1 MNNWVHNW
9 PIIEFV
15 NSMIKFAPETK
26 KALLMQ
32 KKTLIGAGLIFV
44 GSVFTPMI
52 GFTQVQSKDI
62 DLANEYYTRHDFD
75 KSLEL
80 YDKLA
85 KDPANGKA
93 IYANY
98 LVVLSELKQDEKAE
112 RFLKKM
118 AKAYPQQ
125 FEYRIDLALLYQKQK
140 KDDKANKIFSR
151 LFDEIEKKS
160 SIVEYITDY
169 LVKVGLLDK
178 AEQLCKQSRKA
189 MFDPYAY
196 NFKLAEIYKRRG
208 QTSQMIEELLLYLDK
223 DPSAIFLI
231 ENSLQ
236 TQLTKSEELDL
247 LQKTLYERV
256 QTDANNLIYNE
267 LLMWLFL
274 QRKDFDGAFIQAKAI
289 DKRGKLPATKVL
301 EVGTLSLSNKD
312 YKSAVSIF
320 EYVVQE
326 YAAVPA
332 VYAPAQRQLI
342 EAREQATKNVYPIDK
357 QAIKALVEDYKKL
370 IKNLPDPYSTAESQR
385 SIGLLYGHYLGK
397 PDTAILFLNKALT
410 VPRYNRQFLSKCKLD
425 LGDMYL
431 LKGEPWEATLLYS
444 QVEKDEKDQPL
455 GYEAKLRNAK
465 LSYYK
470 GEFDLAQDHLDVLK
484 LATSR
489 EIANDALDLSLMI
502 QDNTAF
508 DSTGAALAEYSKIE
522 LLLFENKDEEALAKC
537 EELLKKY
544 PKSSLDDEVY
554 WLRAKVYRRMKK
566 FDKAIENLDIITK
579 DYASDIFADDALF
592 MKGLIY
598 EEDVQ
603 DKEKAM
609 ETYQNLMKTFPASI
623 FTAEAR
629 KKYRILRGDFV
640 N

>member
-1 MNNWVHNW
+1 
-9 PIIEFV
+9 
-15 NSMIKFAPETK
+15 MIKFAPETK

-32 KKTLIGAGLIFV
+32 KKTLLGAGLIFV
-44 GSVFTPMI
+44 GSVFIPMA
-52 GFTQVQSKDI
+52 GYSQTQSKDI
-62 DLANEYYTRHDFD
+62 DLANEYYTRHDFE

-98 LVVLSELKQDEKAE
+98 LAVLSELKQDEKTE

-125 FEYRIDLALLYQKQK
+125 FEYKIDLALLYQKQK

-151 LFDEIEKKS
+151 LFEDIEKKS
-160 SIVEYITDY
+160 NIVEYTADY

-178 AEQLCKQSRKA
+178 AELLYKESRKA

-196 NFKLAEIYKRRG
+196 NFKLAEIHKRRG
-208 QTSQMIEELLLYLDK
+208 ETSQMIDELLLYLDK

-236 TQLTKSEELDL
+236 TQLTKPEELDM

-256 QTDANNLIYNE
+256 QTDASNLIYNE

-301 EVGTLSLSNKD
+301 EVGTLSMSNKD

-326 YAAVPA
+326 YAAVPS

-342 EAREQATKNVYPIDK
+342 EAREQAIKNVYPIDK

-370 IKNLPDPYSTAESQR
+370 MKILPDPYSMAESQR
-385 SIGLLYGHYLGK
+385 SIALLYGHYLGQ
-397 PDTAILFLNKALT
+397 PDTAIFYLNKAVT
-410 VPRYNRQFLSKCKLD
+410 VPRYNRQFVSKCKLD

-431 LKGEPWEATLLYS
+431 LKNEPWEATLLYS

-537 EELLKKY
+537 DELLKKY

-566 FDKAIENLDIITK
+566 FDKAIENLDVISK

-592 MKGLIY
+592 MKGVIY
-598 EEDVQ
+598 EEDLQ